1 METAP
6 CNDTTH
12 GSLITVTIMGL
23 DGITGGQLGLLGAP
37 MIHLSVQKC
46 SLVPPLITLMG
57 QIIN

>member
-37 MIHLSVQKC
+37 HDSFISSEVFTSASTHNAN
-46 SLVPPLITLMG
+46 G
-57 QIIN
+57 ANY